1 MLKVFKNLLEAEA
14 SVSLN
19 NNYFPP
25 HFINALLSN
34 CFAINK
40 IVIVHIVITM
50 IKKIDISLLFLTK
63 RPYR

>member
-50 IKKIDISLLFLTK
+50 IKKIDIS
-63 RPYR
+63 